1 MPLYYKSNTLNIL
14 PQAHCCYAIITDME
28 PETSLPK
35 LGPEQVPARY
45 DTQTEHGPVL
55 PSPETGI
62 NTGSERV
69 EQAAEGSSLKADS
82 TGAMTALSLPVA
94 ADDSVTADSP
104 IIDDNPIIA
113 RDDDLIEKE
122 WVDKAKKIIS
132 DTKDD
137 PYRREEAVSLLQKDY
152 LKKRYGREL
161 GMAD

>member
-1 MPLYYKSNTLNIL
+1 
-14 PQAHCCYAIITDME
+14 ME

-35 LGPEQVPARY
+35 LGPEQVP
-45 DTQTEHGPVL
+45 TQYGTRTERGPIL
-55 PSPETGI
+55 PSPEVGFES
-62 NTGSERV
+62 GAERQ
-69 EQAAEGSSLKADS
+69 EQAAEASALAADS
-82 TGAMTALSLPVA
+82 AGVTTALSLPVTVDEPVA
-94 ADDSVTADSP
+94 AGLP
-104 IIDDNPIIA
+104 IIDDNPIVA

-161 GMAD
+161 GMAE